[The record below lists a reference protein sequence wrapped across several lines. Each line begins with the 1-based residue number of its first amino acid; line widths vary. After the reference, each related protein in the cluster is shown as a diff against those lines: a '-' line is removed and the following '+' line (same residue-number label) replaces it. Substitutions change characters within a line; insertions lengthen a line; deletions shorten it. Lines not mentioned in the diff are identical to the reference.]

1 MPIYEYRCQDCQHE
15 FEKMQKFSDP
25 PIAACPTCAGSVQKL
40 ISRSAFHLK
49 GSGWYVTD
57 YARNGGQKSDSSE
70 KSTSEPQNSTSEK
83 TGGEK
88 SKSEKSDSSP
98 ATSNSSSGSGSEST
112 TRKSPS
118 GTAAA

>member
-1 MPIYEYRCQDCQHE
+1 MPIYEYRCEDCHHV
-15 FEKMQKFSDP
+15 FERMQKFSDP
-25 PIAACPTCAGSVQKL
+25 PITACPTCAGLVQKL

-70 KSTSEPQNSTSEK
+70 KTTSEK
-83 TGGEK
+83 TTSEK
-88 SKSEKSDSSP
+88 NAPEKSDVKSTSSQ
-98 ATSNSSSGSGSEST
+98 SSSGSGGEST
-112 TRKSPS
+112 ANNSPS

>member
-1 MPIYEYRCQDCQHE
+1 MPIYEYRCQDCHHE
-15 FEKMQKFSDP
+15 FERMQKFSDP

-57 YARNGGQKSDSSE
+57 YAKNAGQKSDSPEKSSSEKTTSE
-70 KSTSEPQNSTSEK
+70 KSTPD
-83 TGGEK
+83 
-88 SKSEKSDSSP
+88 KSDSNS
-98 ATSNSSSGSGSEST
+98 ASSDSSSGSGSEST
-112 TRKSPS
+112 TKKSPS